1 MPHSRSAAKSL
12 RQSLKRRAYNKA
24 IKTHL
29 KTRIKKFGAAVAAGN
44 LDEAKK
50 QALMLQR
57 SYDKAVSAGI
67 VHKNNAARHVSAA
80 QSKLRALT
88 AAPAKG

>member
-12 RQSLKRRAYNKA
+12 RKSLTLRARNKA
-24 IKTHL
+24 VKTHL
-29 KTRIKKFGAAVAAGN
+29 KTRLKKFNASVTAGN
-44 LDEAKK
+44 LDEVKK

-57 SYDKAVSAGI
+57 TYDKAVKQGI
-67 VHKNNAARHVSAA
+67 VHANNAARHVAAA
-80 QSKLRALT
+80 QAKVNKLE